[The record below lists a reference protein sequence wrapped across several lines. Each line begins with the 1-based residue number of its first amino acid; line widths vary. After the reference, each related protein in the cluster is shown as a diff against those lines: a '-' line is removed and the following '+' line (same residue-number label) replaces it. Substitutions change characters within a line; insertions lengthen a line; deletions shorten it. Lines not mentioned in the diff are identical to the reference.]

1 MKLEKKI
8 YDKKEIIII
17 VNGHGESGNKC
28 SDHQYGT
35 PRHGAPDD
43 QPALRRSLG
52 AQRGSGVCLRTEVVG
67 QGTRHVRLVE
77 RRLATAL
84 LACGWRQCGGETVVR

>member
-1 MKLEKKI
+1 MKKKI
-8 YDKKEIIII
+8 YDKEDIDNDDDGI
-17 VNGHGESGNKC
+17 EPDNKGARRQ
-28 SDHQYGT
+28 HGT

-52 AQRGSGVCLRTEVVG
+52 AQRGRGVCLRPKMVG

-77 RRLATAL
+77 R
-84 LACGWRQCGGETVVR
+84 